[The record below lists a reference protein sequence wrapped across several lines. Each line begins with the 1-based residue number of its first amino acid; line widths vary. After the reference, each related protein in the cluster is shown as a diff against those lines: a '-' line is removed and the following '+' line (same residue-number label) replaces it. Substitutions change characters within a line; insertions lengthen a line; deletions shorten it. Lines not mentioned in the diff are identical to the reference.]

1 MSRSLYA
8 LIITL
13 ALAWTTLGPAPAH
26 AATRTA
32 DQERVLANLTAVY
45 AGDAQTNADPAASA
59 KVRAIQTAAAT
70 QYAALRPLTD
80 AQASEGLF
88 PTLPLGSSEVNLAGT
103 YTNLATIALATRTPG
118 AAWYGRTDVADRV
131 VDALAWLHDTYLAD
145 QSRGYYGNW
154 YQWEIGIPT
163 AATRALVLLR
173 DTVDARRPT
182 LHATY
187 VATLDAYL
195 RAGKDGDVDL
205 ASRFHTGAN
214 LVDITANRILQGA
227 LIGDDARIRKA
238 VDDQLTAFAT
248 IDRAHLVN
256 GITDGFYADGSF
268 VQHDSVAYTG
278 SYGKVLLQRVL
289 LTIKTLAGTGYLAG
303 RDLTGTVQQWIAQAF
318 APVIYEGY
326 MMEIVKGRGV
336 ARTTSGYTDVVPV
349 IEAVTD
355 LAAHRPDAD
364 ALALRSWVKHVTSS
378 SKVAV
383 SASSFLSPGSIVA
396 WTRLMKDAG
405 VPASNPFARP
415 QSTFNSMER
424 DVHTGNGYA
433 FALART
439 SSRISKYEYMSG
451 ENLRPWFQGDGAHH
465 LYLAGD
471 DQNAAYG
478 AGFYALVDPHRLP
491 GVTAPVEQRRTVPEL
506 YGKLWYEH
514 LPEFSSSSVPQNEY
528 VYFPRSTDDWSGGTS
543 LGGVGVAGL
552 RLSSEVGWRDQQA
565 GLLPDDFVAYQNASG
580 VKSYVMLDGR
590 IVVLGAGIVDPQGRE
605 VTSTV
610 DARRSASDAAV
621 TLAGQHRDGSAV
633 RGGVD
638 GEALRW
644 LRWSDA
650 ARGTS
655 VGYAFL
661 DDAPV
666 TASVEARSAS
676 LRSVRT
682 NNPDT
687 QVNGQIATIGY
698 EHSGTAPESMAYVIV
713 PGGTHT
719 QLAQA
724 RDVRVIA
731 NTADVQAVE
740 DPHQRVT
747 AVNVFA
753 AGGATAGRF
762 TTDGPATILMKE
774 NADRTIELSISDPT
788 QKADRITLDLQ
799 VPRLAAASAPG
810 VTVTPGLTSARITV
824 DVGDAHGTSF
834 TVKLGRE
841 TGRR

>member
-1 MSRSLYA
+1 MSRHLFTLVLTFA
-8 LIITL
+8 LVLTG
-13 ALAWTTLGPAPAH
+13 LGPTPAH
-26 AATRTA
+26 AATRTP

-45 AGDAQTNADPAASA
+45 AGDARTNADPAVAA
-59 KVRAIQTAAAT
+59 KVRGIQSAAAT
-70 QYAALRPLTD
+70 QYVALRTLAD
-80 AQASEGLF
+80 AQATGALF
-88 PTLPLGSSEVNLAGT
+88 PTLPLGSNEANLAGT

-118 AAWYGRTDVADRV
+118 AAWYGRTDVAERV

-163 AATRALVLLR
+163 AATRTLVLLR

-195 RAGKDGDVDL
+195 RAGRDGDVDL

-214 LVDITANRILQGA
+214 LVDITANRVLQGA

-256 GITDGFYADGSF
+256 NITDGFYADGSF
-268 VQHDSVAYTG
+268 VQHDAVAYTG
-278 SYGKVLLQRVL
+278 SYGKVLLTRVL
-289 LTIKTLAGTGYLAG
+289 LSIKTLDGTSYLAG
-303 RDLTGTVQQWIAQAF
+303 RDLTGDIQRWIALAF

-326 MMEIVKGRGV
+326 MMEMVKGRGV
-336 ARTTSGYTDVVPV
+336 SRTTTGYTDVLGV
-349 IEAVTD
+349 IEAATD
-355 LAAHRPDAD
+355 LSRYRPAAGA
-364 ALALRSWVKHVTSS
+364 AALRSWVKHVTTSS
-378 SKVAV
+378 RATVNPTSFV
-383 SASSFLSPGSIVA
+383 SPATIVA
-396 WTRLMKDAG
+396 WTALMNDAG
-405 VPASNPFARP
+405 VVASDPFAREHA
-415 QSTFNSMER
+415 TFNSMER
-424 DVHTGNGYA
+424 DVHTGDGYA
-433 FALART
+433 FAVART

-451 ENLRPWFQGDGAHH
+451 ENLKPWFQGDGAYY
-465 LYLAGD
+465 LYLSGD
-471 DQNAAYG
+471 NQDSAYG
-478 AGFYALVDPHRLP
+478 ASYYALVDPNRLA

-514 LPEFSSSSVPQNEY
+514 LPEFTSSSVAQNEY

-543 LGGVGVAGL
+543 LGGVGVSGL
-552 RLSSEVGWRDQQA
+552 RLSSDVGWRDKQA
-565 GLLPDDFVAYQNASG
+565 GLLPEDFVAYQNASG
-580 VKSYVMLDGR
+580 VKSYVMLGGR
-590 IVVLGAGIVDPQGRE
+590 IVVLGAGIVDPQGRR

-621 TLAGQHRDGSAV
+621 TLTGQRRDGSAV
-633 RGGVD
+633 RGGVQ

-682 NNPDT
+682 SNPDT
-687 QVNGQIATIGY
+687 QVSGQVATIGY
-698 EHSGTAPESMAYVIV
+698 EHSGAAPESMAYVIV
-713 PGGTHT
+713 PGGTNA
-719 QLAQA
+719 QLAEA

-753 AGGATAGRF
+753 AGGARAGRF

-788 QKADRITLDLQ
+788 QKADRITLDLH

-810 VTVTPGLTSARITV
+810 VTVTPGLTSTRITL
-824 DVGDAHGTSF
+824 DVSNAHGKSF